1 VNLAQLGEF
10 GLIGRIAGRVPAAD
24 RVLLGI
30 GDDTAATVPQPG
42 TVTLSTSD
50 MLVEGVHFDLAYS
63 DPRSLGRK
71 SLAVNLSDI
80 AAMGGVPRTFLLSL
94 AIPPTLTV
102 EFVDAFTT
110 GLLEQAA
117 RFDVILVGGDTCAAH
132 AGLVISITLLGEQSP
147 ERIVRRQGARPG
159 DLVCVTGT
167 LGDAAV
173 GLAQLRQGVRSGAA
187 AARHLDPEPRV
198 AAGIALAAAGL
209 PTAMIDVSDGLAAD
223 LGHILQQSGV
233 GARLELASLPLS
245 PAYRQAMAGHEAP
258 LLPALTGGEDY
269 ELLFTVPPDRLH
281 ELTELAG
288 RLGVAC
294 TVMGVITATPGLS
307 LITPDGSDYRL
318 PTAGYDHF
326 PSPR

>member
-1 VNLAQLGEF
+1 MNLGQLGEF
-10 GLIGRIAGRVPAAD
+10 GLIGRIAGRVPTAD

-30 GDDTAATVPQPG
+30 GDDTAATIPEPG

-50 MLVEGVHFDLAYS
+50 MLVEGIHFDLAYS
-63 DPRSLGRK
+63 DPYTLGRK
-71 SLAVNLSDI
+71 SLAVNLSDV

-94 AIPPTLTV
+94 AIPPTLPV
-102 EFVDAFTT
+102 EFVDMFTT

-117 RFDVILVGGDTCAAH
+117 RFGVVLIGGDTCASPT
-132 AGLVISITLLGEQSP
+132 GLVISITLLGEQVP
-147 ERIVRRQGARPG
+147 ERLARRQGACPG

-173 GLAQLRQGVRSGAA
+173 GLAQLRQGIRSGAA
-187 AARHLDPEPRV
+187 VARHLDPEPRV
-198 AAGIALAAAGL
+198 AGGIALAMAGL
-209 PTAMIDVSDGLAAD
+209 PTAMIDISDGLAAD
-223 LGHILQQSGV
+223 LGHILYQSGV

-245 PAYRQAMAGHEAP
+245 PAYRQAVADHEAP

-269 ELLFTVPPDRLH
+269 ELLFTLPSARRH
-281 ELTELAG
+281 ELAG
-288 RLGVAC
+288 VADQAGVPC
-294 TVMGVITATPGLS
+294 TVIGEIIAAEGLS
-307 LITPDGSDYRL
+307 LIAPDGSDYQL